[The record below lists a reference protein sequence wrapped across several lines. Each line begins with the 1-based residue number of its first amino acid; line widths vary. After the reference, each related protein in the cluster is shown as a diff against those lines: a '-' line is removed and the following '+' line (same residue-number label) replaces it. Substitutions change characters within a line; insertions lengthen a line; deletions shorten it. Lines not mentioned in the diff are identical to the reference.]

1 MRTSTELRWVADGLT
16 EENSNDDTFEYNAE
30 YQVLICK
37 IHKQAVR
44 SLETHLRALHIL
56 GKKRRVPLL
65 EKYSSCL
72 LLPPKDVKVPEHR
85 GLPISALGEP
95 LDGILCDDCNYV
107 TVSKVGMQKHCK
119 IHDWWWSK
127 RDPIHWTNVK
137 VQTFF
142 GTGFQKY
149 FIVNEARK

>member
-1 MRTSTELRWVADGLT
+1 MRWVTDGSVD
-16 EENSNDDTFEYNAE
+16 EENNSDDVFEYNAE

-37 IHKQAVR
+37 IHRQAVR
-44 SLETHLRALHIL
+44 SLDTHLSAVHRL

-65 EKYSSCL
+65 EKYGSCL
-72 LLPPKDVKVPEHR
+72 LLPPKDVKVPEHH

-95 LDGILCDDCNYV
+95 LDGLLCDDCNYI
-107 TVSKVGMQKHCK
+107 TVSRDGMQRHCK
-119 IHDWWWSK
+119 VHDWWWSK
-127 RDPIHWTNVK
+127 RVPIHWSNVK

-149 FIVNEARK
+149 FIVNEASK